1 MKAGAK
7 SVIMVIAIVMLL
19 GGFPLIVFATSGN
32 TEVAGKVYEFDK
44 DSHYEFH
51 EGDSTQKTGGGNTY
65 GIFYLSGDITAV
77 SEKSG
82 VQSYEVG
89 DGNLAFYYNYGDTM
103 LNAGEDDWHLV
114 NDKSKKVADMK
125 LDSDIMKGAIIIQTS
140 KDRKNWVDVET
151 VCNAFSDTP
160 IRTSSIYS
168 TTDVQL
174 INGCYYRVVV
184 VYELSI

>member
-89 DGNLAFYYNYGDTM
+89 DGNLAFYY
-103 LNAGEDDWHLV
+103 
-114 NDKSKKVADMK
+114 
-125 LDSDIMKGAIIIQTS
+125 
-140 KDRKNWVDVET
+140 
-151 VCNAFSDTP
+151 
-160 IRTSSIYS
+160 
-168 TTDVQL
+168 
-174 INGCYYRVVV
+174 
-184 VYELSI
+184 

>member
-65 GIFYLSGDITAV
+65 GTFYLSGDITAV
-77 SEKSG
+77 KKI
-82 VQSYEVG
+82 YVG
-89 DGNLAFYYNYGDTM
+89 TNNILRAYMTTGLSIPEINSL
-103 LNAGEDDWHLV
+103 
-114 NDKSKKVADMK
+114 VAD
-125 LDSDIMKGAIIIQTS
+125 GATIADDGTIQLAAV
-140 KDRKNWVDVET
+140 KPV
-151 VCNAFSDTP
+151 A
-160 IRTSSIYS
+160 
-168 TTDVQL
+168 
-174 INGCYYRVVV
+174 
-184 VYELSI
+184 